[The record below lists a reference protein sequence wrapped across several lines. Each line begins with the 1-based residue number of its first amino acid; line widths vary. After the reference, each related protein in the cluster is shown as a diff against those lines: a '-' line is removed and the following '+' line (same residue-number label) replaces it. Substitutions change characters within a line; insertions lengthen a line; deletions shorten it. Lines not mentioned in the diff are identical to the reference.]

1 MKCNKYVKN
10 YEYNNMVK
18 KYNDEWSESRT
29 KNIEWHTP
37 NTRNTHKDT
46 PQEDN
51 THRYQLER
59 ILTI

>member
-1 MKCNKYVKN
+1 MPLKLQQCGEQYDK
-10 YEYNNMVK
+10 ER
-18 KYNDEWSESRT
+18 SESRT
-29 KNIEWHTP
+29 MNIEWHTP

-51 THRYQLER
+51 KHRYQLEY

>member
-1 MKCNKYVKN
+1 MNMNLNKK
-10 YEYNNMVK
+10 YEYCE
-18 KYNDEWSESRT
+18 KYDDEWSESRT

-51 THRYQLER
+51 KHRYQLER
-59 ILTI
+59 ILII